1 VSPSPFSLERLSAGV
16 AEQVRQTRQSGS
28 LWREEGWAVLRL
40 RGAEAKTWLHGQ
52 CSQSVTNLETGEGRQ
67 ATLLDPRAALLAVFD
82 ILADEHGLLLL
93 VADSELDF
101 ICERFELYLFAE
113 DVEVEVQARDQQ
125 ALWLQGPQVAPVLAS
140 FAEAPTLPLKDR
152 SGTVQEGLLWMRQT
166 RSGEAGVMVVGD
178 EEKIEE
184 LSDHLLAHAG
194 GELLPIGDEAAE
206 VLRLEAGLP
215 LFGAEVSTRQL
226 LPETPLMESAF
237 APGKGCF
244 TGQEVVER
252 LRMKGSPKV
261 ALVALLGGS
270 EMPAPVVGS
279 KVMIG
284 GKGQGVFSSSTPSPT
299 LGGRLC
305 YAYLKREHR
314 RPEAQFSVHIDARDW
329 PVKLLWLPPVA
340 HRPESLL
347 ADQAYDKALEFFTE
361 DAEDKDPRVIAWL
374 RKARL
379 HNPQHLDSLELLG
392 LALQRRGELSEATE
406 LMKTLVE
413 HQPDSV
419 MGWTNLSRFY
429 AEAGLIEPAEEAQGR
444 ATMLSFRADLAARK
458 VALNEA
464 KQAEQEQ
471 GERRARME
479 MFREVLEF
487 DTDDLVA
494 LFGLGKAQIAEGED
508 ALAVELLE
516 RAVEVKPDYA
526 AAWLEL
532 GQAQQRLG
540 NIVGARASYSAGVAA
555 AAKRGELMPMR
566 AMERRL
572 KEL

>member
-1 VSPSPFSLERLSAGV
+1 VSPSPFSLQSLSAGV

-28 LWREEGWAVLRL
+28 LWREDGWALLRL
-40 RGAEAKTWLHGQ
+40 RGTDAKTWLHGQ
-52 CSQSVTNLETGEGRQ
+52 CSQSVTDLKPGEGRQ
-67 ATLLDPRAALLAVFD
+67 AALLDPRAALIAVFD
-82 ILADEHGLLLL
+82 ILADEQGLLLL
-93 VADSELDF
+93 IADSELDF
-101 ICERFELYLFAE
+101 ICERFQRYLFVE

-125 ALWLQGPQVAPVLAS
+125 ALWLQGPEVAQLLVA
-140 FAEAPTLPLKDR
+140 FGEAPSLPMADR
-152 SGTVQEGLLWMRQT
+152 SWTLHEGLVWIRQT

-178 EEKIEE
+178 EEQIEE
-184 LSDHLLAHAG
+184 LSDHLLARAG
-194 GELLPIGDEAAE
+194 GKALPIGDEAAQ

-215 LFGAEVSTRQL
+215 LFGTEVSTRQL
-226 LPETPLMESAF
+226 LPETPWMESAF

-261 ALVALLGGS
+261 ALVALLG
-270 EMPAPVVGS
+270 EPNMPAPTPGS
-279 KVMIG
+279 KVMIA
-284 GKGQGVFSSSTPSPT
+284 GKGQGVFSSSVPSPT

-305 YAYLKREHR
+305 YAYLKRLNR
-314 RPEAQFSVHIDARDW
+314 APDARFTVQIDAHDW

-340 HRPESLL
+340 HRPDSLL
-347 ADQAYDKALEFFTE
+347 ADEAYDKALGFFTE
-361 DAEDKDPRVIAWL
+361 DAEDKDPRVVTWL

-379 HNPQHLDSLELLG
+379 HNPEHLDSLELLG
-392 LALQRRGELSEATE
+392 LALQRRGELNEATE

-413 HQPDSV
+413 HQPDSI

-429 AEAGLIEPAEEAQGR
+429 AEAGLIDPAEEAQGR

-458 VALNEA
+458 VAVSEA
-464 KQAEQEQ
+464 KLAEHEQ
-471 GERRARME
+471 NERRSRME

-487 DTDDLVA
+487 DDEDLVA

-508 ALAVELLE
+508 ALAVGLLE

-540 NIVGARASYSAGVAA
+540 NIAGAQTSYLAGIAA

>member
-1 VSPSPFSLERLSAGV
+1 MNPSPFSLQNLSAGV
-16 AEQVRQTRQSGS
+16 ADQVRQTRQSGS
-28 LWREEGWAVLRL
+28 LWREDGWALLRL
-40 RGAEAKTWLHGQ
+40 RGADAKTWLHGQ
-52 CSQSVTNLETGEGRQ
+52 CSQSVTDLETGEGRQ
-67 ATLLDPRAALLAVFD
+67 AALLDPRGALLAVFD
-82 ILADEHGLLLL
+82 ILADEQGLLLL
-93 VADSELDF
+93 MADSDLDF
-101 ICERFELYLFAE
+101 VCERFQRYLFAE

-125 ALWLQGPQVAPVLAS
+125 ALWLQGPEVAQLLVA
-140 FAEAPTLPLKDR
+140 FGEAPSLPMADR
-152 SGTVQEGLLWMRQT
+152 SWTLHEGLVWIRQT

-178 EEKIEE
+178 EEQIEE
-184 LSDHLLAHAG
+184 LSDHLLAQAS
-194 GELLPIGDEAAE
+194 GEILPIGDEAAQ

-215 LFGAEVSTRQL
+215 LFGTEVSSQQL
-226 LPETPLMESAF
+226 LPETPWMESAF

-261 ALVALLGGS
+261 ALVALLG
-270 EMPAPVVGS
+270 EPNMPAPAPGS
-279 KVMIG
+279 KVMIA
-284 GKGQGVFSSSTPSPT
+284 GKGQGTFSSSVPSPT

-305 YAYLKREHR
+305 YAYLKRLNR
-314 RPEAQFSVHIDARDW
+314 RPDARFTVQIDAHDW

-340 HRPESLL
+340 HRPDNLL
-347 ADQAYDKALEFFTE
+347 ADEAYDKALRFFTE
-361 DAEDKDPRVIAWL
+361 DAEDKDPRVVAWL

-379 HNPQHLDSLELLG
+379 HNPEHLDSLELLG
-392 LALQRRGELSEATE
+392 LALQRRGELNEATE

-413 HQPDSV
+413 HQPDSI

-429 AEAGLIEPAEEAQGR
+429 AEAGLIDPAEEAQGR

-458 VALNEA
+458 VAVGEA
-464 KQAEQEQ
+464 KLAEHEQ
-471 GERRARME
+471 NERRSRMG

-487 DTDDLVA
+487 DDKDLVA

-508 ALAVELLE
+508 ALAVGLLE

-540 NIVGARASYSAGVAA
+540 NVAGAQVSYLAGIAA